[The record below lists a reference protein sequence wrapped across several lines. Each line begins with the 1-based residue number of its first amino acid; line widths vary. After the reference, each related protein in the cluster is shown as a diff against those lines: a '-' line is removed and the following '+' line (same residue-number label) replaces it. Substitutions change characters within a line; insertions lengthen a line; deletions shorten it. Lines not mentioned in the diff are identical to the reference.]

1 MTTQTSIKQKA
12 QQLARLER
20 SLAMSKIKQRKA
32 DTRRKIQFGGLVIK
46 ANMADYNKA
55 IILGALLDAAQQIHD
70 DPKLLDIFQH
80 KGEAAFMGYGD
91 KTNG

>member
-1 MTTQTSIKQKA
+1 MTTQNGIREKA

-20 SLAMSKIKQRKA
+20 SLALSKIKQRKA
-32 DTRRKIQFGGLVIK
+32 ETRRKIQLGGLVIK
-46 ANMADYNKA
+46 AKMAEYNKA
-55 IILGALLDAAQQIHD
+55 IILGALLDAYEQMQHD
-70 DPKLLDIFQH
+70 STMIDVYQR